1 MTKFITRKVP
11 YTNIVYLTMQEDG
24 QMQEG
29 TETIEGVAL
38 DRNKAHRYLVKNGIT
53 DNNVIVTNVKVTEVL
68 MKCPIHKFIAN
79 STVVE

>member
-68 MKCPIHKFIAN
+68 MKCPIDKFIAN
-79 STVVE
+79 ATVVE

>member
-11 YTNIVYLTMQEDG
+11 YTQIVYLTMQEDG

-38 DRNKAHRYLVKNGIT
+38 DRNKAHRYLVKN
-53 DNNVIVTNVKVTEVL
+53 
-68 MKCPIHKFIAN
+68 KC
-79 STVVE
+79 

>member
-38 DRNKAHRYLVKNGIT
+38 DRNKAHRYLVKNGIS

-68 MKCPIHKFIAN
+68 MKCSIDKFIAN

>member
-29 TETIEGVAL
+29 REIIEGVAL

-53 DNNVIVTNVKVTEVL
+53 DNNIIVTNVKVTEVL

>member
-53 DNNVIVTNVKVTEVL
+53 DNNVIVTNVKVIEVL
-68 MKCPIHKFIAN
+68 MKCPIDKFIAN